1 LIDVIDNQITYRY
14 GVDKMRIGANFQ
26 TFTKLIAA
34 FILVALIVAAIG
46 LYGLNNQNRMNES
59 VNGLYNNNLVSMQAL
74 SAAELSLQKMR
85 VASRDI
91 ALTADDVAKKKVV
104 DSIPDLITA
113 VQQNM
118 SQYSNTPLS
127 DQERNELQNF
137 NKFWANYNDVYSQAV
152 NLAENS
158 TPAEF
163 QTYVQNSVVPAG
175 TDMYDSIA
183 KLNQINEQ
191 TASAANNNAKA
202 VFASAKFWTTL
213 WIVVAF
219 LFCILL
225 GTIISRM
232 ISVPLKQISRLLK
245 QVAAGDL
252 REQSNLTGKDEI
264 GQLAIAANDMT
275 NRLNGLIA
283 DIIESAQS
291 VAATSEEIS
300 ASTEEI
306 AGSSANQSQ
315 SAQSIAQLFKDMSIA
330 IDDVARSAEQ
340 AAELSNT
347 TVEKAQHGGQIV
359 DQGTQAIQEVTQQM
373 SKLENDSTRIGDII
387 EVIDEIADQTNL
399 LALNAAI
406 EAARAGEQGLGFAV
420 VADEVRKLAERSSA
434 ATKEITGI
442 IRSMQTNMKHSIEAV
457 NSNAQHSVLTSNA
470 FEDIVHR
477 VSDSSLK
484 INGIAAASEQQ
495 SAQSV
500 DVMHSVNEIAA
511 ATEEVASACEQ
522 TASSSQTLA
531 HLADQLH
538 SSVNTFKI

>member
-1 LIDVIDNQITYRY
+1 
-14 GVDKMRIGANFQ
+14 MRIGANFQ
-26 TFTKLIAA
+26 TFTKLITA

-46 LYGLNNQNRMNES
+46 LYGLNNQNRINDN
-59 VNGLYNNNLVSMQAL
+59 VNGLYNNNLVSMKAL
-74 SAAELSLQKMR
+74 SSAELSLQKMR
-85 VASRDI
+85 VAARDI
-91 ALTADDVAKKKVV
+91 ALTTDTVAKKKVV
-104 DSIPDLITA
+104 DSIPDLITT
-113 VQQNM
+113 VKKNM
-118 SQYSNTPLS
+118 DQYSNTPLS
-127 DQERNELQNF
+127 DQERNELQKF
-137 NKFWANYNDVYSQAV
+137 NKFWENYQGVYSQAID
-152 NLAENS
+152 LAES
-158 TPAEF
+158 SSPQEF
-163 QTYVQNSVVPAG
+163 QTFVQNTLLPTG
-175 TDMYDSIA
+175 KDMYDSIA
-183 KLNQINEQ
+183 ILNQINEQ
-191 TASAANNNAKA
+191 TASVANNEATT

-213 WIVVAF
+213 WIIVAF
-219 LFCILL
+219 IFCILL

-252 REQSNLTGKDEI
+252 REQSNLIGKDEI

-359 DQGTQAIQEVTQQM
+359 AQGTQAIQEVTEQM

-457 NSNAQHSVLTSNA
+457 NSNAEHSVLTSNA

-538 SSVNTFKI
+538 SSVTTFKI